1 MAIDS
6 QIKRYFKKDIS
17 YMFFIVIVVMVSI
30 LTSLNVFQAF
40 GFKNQ
45 YLLELF
51 HDLNVLLGFFIV
63 VSIIGIARLELIF

>member
-1 MAIDS
+1 MTIDS

-17 YMFFIVIVVMVSI
+17 YMFFIVIVVMFSI
-30 LTSLNVFQAF
+30 LTCLNVFQVF

-45 YLLELF
+45 YLLDLF

-63 VSIIGIARLELIF
+63 VSIIVIALLEIIF